1 MKKVALVLGVSVLTF
16 TYGKYTQNVLLRVQN
31 DALLALNVSPKINS
45 QNGNSLVQLQKADLS
60 QTGMSQMTFIQLKKA
75 LGKIDIASYAIEGNT
90 PIVLIETLNHNIN
103 VKGFNKMIDNFNSL
117 YSTDNEV
124 LMQNYQDYT
133 DKNCQ
138 KIYGCVG
145 SESNSD
151 YEWKIIKFLPNPE
164 KCNFKPTITMSN
176 VMLYK

>member
-1 MKKVALVLGVSVLTF
+1 MKKTALVLGMSVLTCI
-16 TYGKYTQNVLLRVQN
+16 YGKYDPTIRPRVKN
-31 DALLALNVSPKINS
+31 DALLASNVTSKINS
-45 QNGNSLVQLQKADLS
+45 QKENSLVQLRNA
-60 QTGMSQMTFIQLKKA
+60 GMSQMKFILLQKA

-117 YSTDNEV
+117 YSTDNEA
-124 LMQNYQDYT
+124 LMQHYQDYA

-145 SESNSD
+145 SESNSEYD
-151 YEWKIIKFLPNPE
+151 WKIIKFLPNPE
-164 KCNFKPTITMSN
+164 KCNFEPTITMSN
-176 VMLYK
+176 VMF